1 MINLSL
7 PNIVSLVRVLLSP
20 FFLVFLIS
28 DDVVFVQLAL
38 LLFAVG
44 AFTDYLDGFLAR
56 KMKLTSN
63 LGKFLDPL
71 ADKVL
76 ILSAFVAFYIM
87 EIIPFWALS
96 IFIVRDV
103 FTTLMRI
110 LADGRGYNMK
120 TSGNAKAKTFFQMG
134 FIIFILLLVS
144 GEVNADNT
152 DDVLLYQQ
160 ALESNWVTYTMYILL
175 AYTVFTLIDYLIA
188 NKTLFTSSVRDR

>member
-1 MINLSL
+1 LINLSL